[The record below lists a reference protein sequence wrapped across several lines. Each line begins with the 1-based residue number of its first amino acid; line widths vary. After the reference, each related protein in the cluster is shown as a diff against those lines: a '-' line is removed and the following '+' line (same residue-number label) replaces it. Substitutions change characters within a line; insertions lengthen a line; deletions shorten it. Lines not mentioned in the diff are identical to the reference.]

1 MVIVEN
7 LSVKYDQRT
16 LFSNL
21 AFQVVPGESICICG
35 ESGSG
40 KSSLLKA
47 LAGFV
52 PFDRGSIFIDQLEL
66 NEKNI
71 DEVRKRIAFVPQE
84 LSLPTEWVY
93 DMIRLPFNLKIN
105 RNSEFDEKK
114 LMGFFEELGLDK
126 KLYHKRVIEISG
138 GERQRIMLAAT
149 AMFKKKVLLV
159 DEPTSALDAQSTLLV
174 IDFFK
179 RLCREDQISIV
190 AVSHDER
197 FAVNCH
203 KIIQL

>member
-52 PFDRGSIFIDQLEL
+52 PFDRGSILIDQLEL

-114 LMGFFEELGLDK
+114 LMGFFEELGLEK

-179 RLCREDQISIV
+179 RLCREDQIAIV

>member
-52 PFDRGSIFIDQLEL
+52 PFDRGSILIDQLEL

-105 RNSEFDEKK
+105 RKSEFDEKK
-114 LMGFFEELGLDK
+114 LMGFFEELGLEK

-179 RLCREDQISIV
+179 RLCREDQIAIV